1 MSVNV
6 IEGNIFT
13 SKCQTIVNTVNCVGV
28 MGAGIALE
36 CRLRYPEMFDRYVQ
50 LCDSG
55 QIGVGKLWIYKSDRW
70 ILNFP
75 TKKHWKYPS
84 KIEYLK
90 AGLEKF
96 VTTYRDKGI
105 ESIAFPLLGADKGG
119 IPASESLAVM
129 HEYLDDLNLDIE
141 IYKYDP
147 KSHDDHYLATKDW
160 LQKTGA
166 SEVARITGIQ
176 PQYVMKVLEA
186 VESPDIAQL
195 NQLARVKGIGIKTM
209 ERIFRA
215 SRSAGPISEDSHSG
229 EQGAFRL

>member
-1 MSVNV
+1 MPTTV

-13 SKCQTIVNTVNCVGV
+13 SKCQVLVNTVNCVGV

-36 CRLRYPEMFDRYVQ
+36 CRLRYPEMFERYVQ
-50 LCDSG
+50 LCESG
-55 QIGVGKLWIYKSDRW
+55 QIDIGKLWIYKSDRW

-84 KIEYLK
+84 KIEYLE

-96 VTTYRDKGI
+96 ASTYRDRGI

-119 IPASESLAVM
+119 IPANESLAVM
-129 HEYLDDLNLDIE
+129 HKYLDDLDINIE

-147 KSHDDHYLATKDW
+147 SAEDDLYAATKEW
-160 LQKTGA
+160 LLAKGA
-166 SEVARITGIQ
+166 SEVARITGIR
-176 PQYVMKVLEA
+176 PQYVGKVLEA
-186 VESPDIAQL
+186 IERPDIAQL

-209 ERIFRA
+209 ESIFNA
-215 SRSAGPISEDSHSG
+215 SRLVDPVAEPSANGD
-229 EQGAFRL
+229 QGALPL